1 MINAQYRVMD
11 AASSVLR
18 RDTSCCRE
26 GRALFC
32 PNERHFADQGVE
44 RKVRR
49 NIALQDCLDGGWTER
64 GEGID
69 SLDIRVIQ
77 FVDPGKVS
85 DTRGFPCD
93 DLVSPCASP
102 SYSLEDCQGAGSGWR
117 LLLANDKTHRLSLNC
132 MAEGAPQ
139 TKDLMTGS
147 RRRRRFTGQLM
158 DELVRAD
165 QYLDI
170 ILMDHDA
177 FKDCANKAFLGIGRD
192 PRPG

>member
-32 PNERHFADQGVE
+32 PNERHFADQRVE
-44 RKVRR
+44 RKVLRD
-49 NIALQDCLDGGWTER
+49 IAVEDCRDRGWTER

-93 DLVSPCASP
+93 DLVSPCAS
-102 SYSLEDCQGAGSGWR
+102 GSGGWPFSHA
-117 LLLANDKTHRLSLNC
+117 LECKGC
-132 MAEGAPQ
+132 QP
-139 TKDLMTGS
+139 
-147 RRRRRFTGQLM
+147 RRRGSPT
-158 DELVRAD
+158 
-165 QYLDI
+165 I
-170 ILMDHDA
+170 IPS
-177 FKDCANKAFLGIGRD
+177 KAVG
-192 PRPG
+192 